1 MSFSNSAIM
10 QCQWNG
16 DVCQT
21 VLSITPVTQ
30 VNEVVTVS
38 GKPFGYINTLTS
50 GLSFTNVYL
59 KYVPTNVFSTFTAMK
74 WFSMYNCSTTALMT
88 DSFTN
93 CAVLESISISFG
105 NIPYVSEGIAQTC
118 INVRSVYLRSNN
130 IEAVDKNIF
139 CGLVNLN
146 MVDFT
151 YNKLTCLPPD
161 VFQTAPMLQNI
172 FLEYN
177 KIAGIDRNLFRGL
190 KSLLNVYLSYNLIRY
205 LPTLNLT
212 QGNLNPTGISLY
224 GNPIFAIK
232 PDFCSTFS
240 TRSSSYNDLINL
252 KQSTDLNNIPCLPVG
267 STFNQITKWNCA
279 SSASI
284 LQSCYAN
291 YSTTMPDLVPCEL
304 NPVCI
309 PGSAW
314 FKLLDFLRA
323 LSF

>member
-1 MSFSNSAIM
+1 M

-21 VLSITPVTQ
+21 VLSVTPVTQ
-30 VNEVVTVS
+30 VNEIVTVS
-38 GKPFGYINTLTS
+38 GKPFGYINTLTTS
-50 GLSFTNVYL
+50 MSLTNFFL
-59 KYVPTNVFSTFTAMK
+59 KYVPTNVFSTFTGIK
-74 WFSMYNCSTTALMT
+74 WFAMNNCSTTALMT

-93 CAVLESISISFG
+93 CAFLESISISGG

-118 INVRSVYLRSNN
+118 INIQRVWLRNNN
-130 IEAVDKNIF
+130 IESIDKNIF
-139 CGLVNLN
+139 RGLVNLT
-146 MVDFT
+146 MVDLM

-161 VFQTAPMLQNI
+161 VFQMAPMLQNI
-172 FLEYN
+172 FLDYN
-177 KIAGIDRNLFRGL
+177 RIAGIDRNLFRGL
-190 KSLLNVYLSYNLIRY
+190 KSLLNVYLSYNMIRY

-212 QGNLNPTGISLY
+212 QGNLNGMGISFY

-240 TRSSSYNDLINL
+240 KRSVAYNDLINL
-252 KQSTDLNNIPCLPVG
+252 KLSTDLNNIPCLPVG
-267 STFNQITKWNCA
+267 STFNQIKSWNCA

-291 YSTTMPDLVPCEL
+291 YSTAMPDLVPCEL

-314 FKLLDFLRA
+314 YKLLDFLRA